1 VKATLEF
8 TLPEERTEHIAA
20 VKGMDAILIIDELL
34 NEIRSFLKHG
44 AGEFREWRD
53 EETGNLVTGCDHTL
67 EKVRSYI
74 WQLRTDNEIPDLP

>member
-1 VKATLEF
+1 MRATLSF
-8 TLPEERTEHIAA
+8 TLPREATEHICA
-20 VKGMDAILIIDELL
+20 VKGMDTVLMLDELL

-53 EETGNLVTGCDHTL
+53 EETGNVVTACDATL

-74 WQLRTDNEIPDLP
+74 WELRRDNEIPDLP

>member
-1 VKATLEF
+1 MKATLEF
-8 TLPEERTEHIAA
+8 TLPDERTEHICA
-20 VKGMDAILIIDELL
+20 VKGMDTVLIIDELL

>member
-1 VKATLEF
+1 MKATLEF
-8 TLPEERTEHIAA
+8 ALPEEHSEHIAA
-20 VKGMDAILIIDELL
+20 VKGMAAILVIDELL
-34 NEIRSFLKHG
+34 NEIRSYLKHG

>member
-1 VKATLEF
+1 MKATLEF
-8 TLPEERTEHIAA
+8 ALPEEHSEHIAA
-20 VKGMDAILIIDELL
+20 VKGMAAILVIDELL
-34 NEIRSFLKHG
+34 NEIRSYLKHG

-74 WQLRTDNEIPDLP
+74 WELRTDNEIPDLP